1 MGEKEKDRM
10 SDIVVG
16 YDGSDCSKQAL
27 ASAADL
33 AGALHDSLRVVF
45 AYAPGGYG
53 GGEVPAQREAV
64 KELGEGVVAE
74 AKSWLDGRDPTP
86 AYETELLPLR
96 PADALVRAADEHDT
110 RMIVVG
116 THGQGALRS
125 ALIGST
131 PYKLI
136 HQTDI
141 PVLVVPA
148 KEN

>member
-1 MGEKEKDRM
+1 MT
-10 SDIVVG
+10 DIVVG

-27 ASAADL
+27 ASAA
-33 AGALHDSLRVVF
+33 
-45 AYAPGGYG
+45 
-53 GGEVPAQREAV
+53 GER
-64 KELGEGVVAE
+64 
-74 AKSWLDGRDPTP
+74 
-86 AYETELLPLR
+86 
-96 PADALVRAADEHDT
+96 DT

-136 HQTDI
+136 HQTDV

-148 KEN
+148 GDDA